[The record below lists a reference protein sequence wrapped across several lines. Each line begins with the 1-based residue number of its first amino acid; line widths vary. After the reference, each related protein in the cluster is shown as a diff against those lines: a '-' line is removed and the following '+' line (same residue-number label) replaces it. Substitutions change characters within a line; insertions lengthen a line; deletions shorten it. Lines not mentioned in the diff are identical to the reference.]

1 MIAMPYHVGL
11 THECFGPDG
20 KLLFDPIALEPLRTT
35 PGVTF
40 EFMDKATPT
49 VTPEQA
55 ARYDAIICRGPRVDQ
70 TTFTGMD
77 RRVRLIARFGA
88 GVDKT
93 DVGACTAAGVIV
105 TNTPDA
111 VRKPVATAILLFILA
126 LSHKL
131 FTKDRI
137 TRAGRWAERT
147 NFMGEGL
154 SGKTV
159 GSIGLGNIAQE
170 MFRMLKPWNM
180 RYIGYSRNPDRAQMQ
195 ALGVEPVDKDAVFR
209 RADFVCLNLPLT
221 DQTRRMIGEHEL
233 GLMKPAAYFINT
245 ARGAIVDEQAL
256 YRILKNRRIAGAALD
271 VFEQEPT
278 PPDNP
283 ILTLD
288 NVIVTPH
295 SLAATDECN
304 REIAS
309 SAVRSVLHLANGDIP
324 VHVVNKAVLDH
335 PKLRAFIDLRRREKR

>member
-1 MIAMPYHVGL
+1 MIAKPYHVGL
-11 THECFGPDG
+11 TRECFGPDG
-20 KLLFDPIALEPLRTT
+20 KLVFDPIALEPLRAA

-40 EFMDKATPT
+40 EFMDKATPS

-55 ARYDAIICRGPRVDQ
+55 AQYDAIICRGPLVDRASLS
-70 TTFTGMD
+70 GMD

-93 DVGACTAAGVIV
+93 DIDACTEAGVIV

-111 VRKPVATAILLFILA
+111 VRRPVASVILLLILA

-131 FTKDRI
+131 LAKDRI
-137 TRAGRWAERT
+137 TRTGRWAERM

-154 SGKTV
+154 TGKTV
-159 GSIGLGNIAQE
+159 GSLGLGNIAQE
-170 MFRMLKPWNM
+170 MFRILRPFDM
-180 RYIGYSRNPDRAQMQ
+180 RFIGYSRNPDRSRMH
-195 ALGVEPVDKDAVFR
+195 ALGVELTDKEAVFS
-209 RADFVCLNLPLT
+209 RADFVCINTPLT
-221 DQTRRMIGEHEL
+221 AETRRMIGDREL
-233 GLMKPAAYFINT
+233 GLMKPSAYFINT
-245 ARGAIVDEQAL
+245 ARGAVVDEQAL
-256 YRILKNRRIAGAALD
+256 YRALKDRRIAGAALD

-295 SLAATDECN
+295 SLCITDESYRN
-304 REIAS
+304 IAQ
-309 SAVRSVLHLANGDIP
+309 SAIGSALELARGEIP
-324 VHVVNKAVLDH
+324 VHVVNRSVLDH
-335 PKLRAFIDLRRREKR
+335 PELRAFIDSRRGA